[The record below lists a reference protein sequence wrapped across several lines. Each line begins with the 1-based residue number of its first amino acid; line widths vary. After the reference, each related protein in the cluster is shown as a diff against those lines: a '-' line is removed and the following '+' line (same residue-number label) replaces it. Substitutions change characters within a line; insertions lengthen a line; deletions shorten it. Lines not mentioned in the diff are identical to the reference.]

1 MIRYDKILINLDL
14 RIDRHRSSTKL
25 TGLLNFLAL
34 GWLRAARLPR
44 RGLLWQR
51 QALVAPPGNTGSAYA
66 ISIAPSGI
74 GRANRRASS
83 NCTGL
88 LHQKYAVFSA
98 RQFGCGSSLRAS
110 RLPRLVL
117 RQQRVEKTL
126 TIIETRRLEPREGG
140 GKIDKALARRKRSS
154 NPNVP
159 VTAKPRCRAAVTPS
173 WSSISKRSA
182 FVARASAIAS
192 RSPASSAARSP
203 ELRSPSTER
212 ISSQGGGTAIQART
226 AAGASACASSSRT
239 ARASELFRTD
249 WAEARCR
256 PY

>member
-1 MIRYDKILINLDL
+1 MIRYDKILINLNS

-126 TIIETRRLEPREGG
+126 TIIETRRLSRV
-140 GKIDKALARRKRSS
+140 KAAARSTRPLRAARSS

-212 ISSQGGGTAIQART
+212 ISSQSGGTAIQART